1 MLQRVITS
9 VVGLVILAA
18 VLIPQNSVI
27 FAVAVGIFAAGML
40 WEFYATIKN
49 HLIITAIGYLSAVI
63 MTAGMFTGHASPAIC
78 AAVMLH
84 LLAGVVLHE
93 RVHFKDVA
101 ASFLCTVFVTY
112 FMNTLS
118 RTMMGYGVAGV
129 FFVFLSAW
137 TTDTSAYFA
146 GRGFG
151 RHKLIPKVSPKK
163 TVEGAIGG
171 VLGCIVCNLI
181 YVLILRYCF
190 NIVAFDMTVSG
201 IIKLVIFAACASV
214 AAQLGDLSASAI
226 KRDYGVKDFG
236 KIFPGHG
243 GILDRFD
250 SVIFLTPVVYYF
262 FRFLTLCG

>member
-18 VLIPQNSVI
+18 VLIPQNVVV

-40 WEFYATIKN
+40 WELYATIKN
-49 HLIITAIGYLSAVI
+49 HPAVTVIGYLSAVL
-63 MTAGMFTGHASPAIC
+63 MTAGIFMDIQAAVC

-84 LLAGVVLHE
+84 LLAGIIFHE
-93 RVHFKDVA
+93 KVQFKDIA

-118 RTMMGYGVAGV
+118 KTMAGYGVAGV

-146 GRGFG
+146 GRAFG

-163 TVEGAIGG
+163 TVEGAVGG
-171 VLGCIVCNLI
+171 VLGCIVCNFI

-190 NIVAFDMTVSG
+190 NIVAFDLTPVG
-201 IIKLVIFAACASV
+201 IIAMVVFASCASV
-214 AAQLGDLSASAI
+214 AAQLGDLAASAI

-262 FRFLTLCG
+262 FRFLTLYL